1 MDAKWIDHDG
11 SRGNLLDSH
20 RMLSA
25 CTPLRCIAMTAEWQ
39 STTDSYSIGPEL
51 SGCGNED
58 QADAWLRQRG
68 TAWFRPILAR
78 TTTVY
83 RPLGPFAYDCVKL
96 IVVRDG
102 SAILYSRYFGERH
115 IKPGDA
121 ILLGP
126 GVLCGSEPEGHNTVT
141 TVYLDIDYVLDQLFW
156 QHIGVLDSRLD
167 AYRLA
172 NALYT
177 EPAQVLSLG
186 EERAGLL
193 MPWLDELVSLSVV
206 GAPRDRFH
214 RMQSLWASVA
224 DRIAPFIHTTLP
236 RTFIGTGPGLAARYR
251 RFQPLRQEAQ
261 VVYEALT
268 SDLARGWTMREL
280 AHIAHLSERQLGR
293 VYSDAYGK
301 TPLTHLVLL
310 RVQEMSRLL
319 RETDLSV
326 GEVALSV
333 GWRSRSH
340 ASETFRKA
348 TGISPQRYR
357 SM

>member
-1 MDAKWIDHDG
+1 MAAG
-11 SRGNLLDSH
+11 
-20 RMLSA
+20 
-25 CTPLRCIAMTAEWQ
+25 T
-39 STTDSYSIGPEL
+39 
-51 SGCGNED
+51 
-58 QADAWLRQRG
+58 DAWLRQRD
-68 TAWFRPILAR
+68 TEWFRPILAR
-78 TTTVY
+78 TTTVC

-141 TVYLDIDYVLDQLFW
+141 TVYLDLDYVLDQLFW
-156 QHIGVLDSRLD
+156 QYSGVLDNRFD
-167 AYRLA
+167 VYTLA
-172 NALYT
+172 NTLYT
-177 EPAQVLSLG
+177 EPAQVLALG
-186 EERAGLL
+186 VERAGLL
-193 MPWLDELVSLSVV
+193 FPWLDELVGLSVA
-206 GAPRDRFH
+206 GAPRSRFS
-214 RMQSLWASVA
+214 RMQSLWASIA
-224 DRIAPFIHTTLP
+224 DEIAPFIRTTP
-236 RTFIGTGPGLAARYR
+236 PPAFVGTGGGLTARYR
-251 RFQPLRQEAQ
+251 RFQPLRPEART
-261 VVYEALT
+261 VHEVLT
-268 SDLARGWTMREL
+268 ADLARGWTMGDL
-280 AHIAHLSERQLGR
+280 ARIAHLSERQLAR

-319 RETDLSV
+319 RETDLSI
-326 GEVALSV
+326 GKVAQSV

-340 ASETFRKA
+340 ASETFRRA

>member
-1 MDAKWIDHDG
+1 
-11 SRGNLLDSH
+11 
-20 RMLSA
+20 
-25 CTPLRCIAMTAEWQ
+25 MTAEWQ
-39 STTDSYSIGPEL
+39 CNRHSYSTGPEL

-68 TAWFRPILAR
+68 TEWFRPILAR

-141 TVYLDIDYVLDQLFW
+141 TVYLDLDYLLDQLFW
-156 QHIGVLDSRLD
+156 QHVGVLDNRLD
-167 AYRLA
+167 AYSLA
-172 NALYT
+172 SILYT

-193 MPWLDELVSLSVV
+193 LPWLDELVALSVA
-206 GAPRDRFH
+206 GAPRGRFH
-214 RMQSLWASVA
+214 RMQSLWASIA
-224 DRIAPFIHTTLP
+224 DQISPFVRATPP
-236 RTFIGTGPGLAARYR
+236 RTFMGTSPGLTARYR
-251 RFQPLRQEAQ
+251 RFQPLRREAQ
-261 VVYEALT
+261 TVHGALT
-268 SDLARGWTMREL
+268 DDLARGWTMREL
-280 AHIAHLSERQLGR
+280 TRIAHLSERQLVR
-293 VYSDAYGK
+293 VYRDAYGK
-301 TPLTHLVLL
+301 TPLAHLVLL
-310 RVQEMSRLL
+310 RVQEMGRLL
-319 RETDLSV
+319 RETDLTI

>member
-1 MDAKWIDHDG
+1 MISPEACRNETWWSEDAGPDPH
-11 SRGNLLDSH
+11 
-20 RMLSA
+20 
-25 CTPLRCIAMTAEWQ
+25 AMAAETTAEM
-39 STTDSYSIGPEL
+39 
-51 SGCGNED
+51 C
-58 QADAWLRQRG
+58 QRG
-68 TAWFRPILAR
+68 TSWFRPIVAR

-121 ILLGP
+121 VLLGP

-141 TVYLDIDYVLDQLFW
+141 TVYLDLDYVLDQLFW
-156 QHIGVLDSRLD
+156 QHVGMLDNRFD
-167 AYRLA
+167 AYTLA
-172 NALYT
+172 NILYS

-193 MPWLDELVSLSVV
+193 FPWLDELVGLSVA
-206 GAPRDRFH
+206 GAPRNRFP
-214 RMQSLWASVA
+214 RMQSLWASIA
-224 DRIAPFIHTTLP
+224 DEIAPFIRTNPP
-236 RTFIGTGPGLAARYR
+236 RAFVGTGTGLTARYR
-251 RFQPLRQEAQ
+251 RFQPLRPEAQ
-261 VVYEALT
+261 TVYEALAY
-268 SDLARGWTMREL
+268 DLARGWTMSDL
-280 AHIAHLSERQLGR
+280 ARIAHLSERQLAR

-301 TPLTHLVLL
+301 TPLAHLVLL

-319 RETDLSV
+319 RETDLSI
-326 GEVALSV
+326 GEIAQSV

-340 ASETFRKA
+340 ASETFRRA

>member
-1 MDAKWIDHDG
+1 MMAFNAHP
-11 SRGNLLDSH
+11 SSF
-20 RMLSA
+20 MCPEA
-25 CTPLRCIAMTAEWQ
+25 PP
-39 STTDSYSIGPEL
+39 GP
-51 SGCGNED
+51 GCGGYEE
-58 QADAWLRQRG
+58 AGDAWLRQRG

-141 TVYLDIDYVLDQLFW
+141 TVYLDLDYVLDQLFW
-156 QHIGVLDSRLD
+156 QHVGILNNRFD
-167 AYRLA
+167 AYTLA
-172 NALYT
+172 NTLYS
-177 EPAQVLSLG
+177 EPAQVLALG

-193 MPWLDELVSLSVV
+193 LPWLDELVGLSVD
-206 GAPRDRFH
+206 GAPRSRFP
-214 RMQSLWASVA
+214 RMQSLWASIA
-224 DRIAPFIHTTLP
+224 DEIAPFIRTTP
-236 RTFIGTGPGLAARYR
+236 PQAFVGTGPNLTTRYR
-251 RFQPLRQEAQ
+251 RFQPLRPEAQ
-261 VVYEALT
+261 TVYEALT
-268 SDLARGWTMREL
+268 DDLAHGWTMSDLAR
-280 AHIAHLSERQLGR
+280 IAHLSERQLAR
-293 VYSDAYGK
+293 VYRNAYGK

-319 RETDLSV
+319 RETDLSI
-326 GEVALSV
+326 GEVAQSV

>member
-1 MDAKWIDHDG
+1 
-11 SRGNLLDSH
+11 
-20 RMLSA
+20 
-25 CTPLRCIAMTAEWQ
+25 MTAEWQ
-39 STTDSYSIGPEL
+39 STTNSYSKGPAL

-68 TAWFRPILAR
+68 TGWFRPILAR

-141 TVYLDIDYVLDQLFW
+141 TVYLDLDYALDQLFW
-156 QHIGVLDSRLD
+156 QHVGILDHRCDSY
-167 AYRLA
+167 ALA
-172 NALYT
+172 NTLYT
-177 EPAQVLSLG
+177 EPAQVLALG

-193 MPWLDELVSLSVV
+193 FPWLDDLVSLSVA
-206 GAPRDRFH
+206 GAPRNRFQK
-214 RMQSLWASVA
+214 MQSLWASIA
-224 DRIAPFIHTTLP
+224 DEIAPFI
-236 RTFIGTGPGLAARYR
+236 RTNSPQAFVNTSPGLTARYR
-251 RFQPLRQEAQ
+251 RFQPLRPEAQ
-261 VVYEALT
+261 MVHDALT
-268 SDLARGWTMREL
+268 ADLSRCWTMGDLAR
-280 AHIAHLSERQLGR
+280 IAHLSERQLSR

-301 TPLTHLVLL
+301 TPLAHLVLL
-310 RVQEMSRLL
+310 RVQEMSRLF

-326 GEVALSV
+326 GEVAQAV

-340 ASETFRKA
+340 ASETFRRA